1 MLVFCLCESD
11 KYFCYQ
17 KVISINTNGFA
28 LKTNFLVLLL
38 FQICTVDDY
47 LHCLERGQ
55 AASTKMSAFLRRSL
69 QSQAPNDS
77 SRAGWFLGDWGFLCG
92 SSTGGKSIDAI
103 FFFLGHWLFLVL
115 EVLFMDMSPLE
126 RGHRTFQF
134 AKTFLLVSGGF
145 LVLSLPILTGVDYFR
160 NMF

>member
-1 MLVFCLCESD
+1 MSLFLKTLHLISLSLSVLVFCLCESD

-77 SRAGWFLGDWGFLCG
+77 SRAG
-92 SSTGGKSIDAI
+92 
-103 FFFLGHWLFLVL
+103 
-115 EVLFMDMSPLE
+115 
-126 RGHRTFQF
+126 
-134 AKTFLLVSGGF
+134 
-145 LVLSLPILTGVDYFR
+145 
-160 NMF
+160 